1 MLIFSR
7 GIVLSTL
14 RYSDS
19 SFIVRIYTEQS
30 GQKAFL
36 VRVGKGRSAI
46 GRMALLQPLSL
57 VKLSYSND
65 DRSGLRTPR
74 LLERAEVL
82 SSLPFDTVKSSIA
95 IFMAEIVGRSM
106 LEETPDA
113 PLFSFLYDCIL
124 LLDREERPCS
134 NFHLKFL
141 LEFTRYMGCHP
152 SPTLSEGLPW
162 FDLRE
167 GDFCATAPLHPDHLG
182 SSIKDA
188 FVALLAL
195 PMVQHCDVAMTN
207 ADRRVLLQA
216 LVNYYRF
223 HMDGMRDIRSHHVLE
238 AVMA

>member
-1 MLIFSR
+1 MLLFSR

-19 SFIVRIYTEQS
+19 SFIVRVYTEQS

-36 VRVGKGRSAI
+36 VRVGKGRGAMSK
-46 GRMALLQPLSL
+46 MALLQPLSL

-65 DRSGLRTPR
+65 DRPGLRTPR
-74 LLERAEVL
+74 LLERAEML
-82 SSLPFDTVKSSIA
+82 SSIPFDTVKSSIA

-113 PLFSFLYDCIL
+113 PLFSFLYECIL
-124 LLDREERPCS
+124 LLDTEERPCS

-152 SPTLSEGLPW
+152 SPTRSDNLPW
-162 FDLRE
+162 FDLRD
-167 GDFCATAPLHPDHLG
+167 GDFCATEPIHPDYI
-182 SSIKDA
+182 SATIKEA

-195 PMVQHCDVAMTN
+195 PMFHHCDVTMTN
-207 ADRRVLLQA
+207 ADRRILLQA

-238 AVMA
+238 EVMS